1 MHVNTSAIHKVNK
14 DQMLD
19 MLSRHWDWYLKKKI
33 VSGSLKISNYDRS
46 DDRCVRFKFIIRK
59 NAASCYGVYLRAAFI
74 NISALRCGVYS
85 RAVFDRITEY
95 CKRSTR
101 HSPWVIA

>member
-19 MLSRHWDWYLKKKI
+19 MLSRHWDRYIKKKI

-85 RAVFDRITEY
+85 RAVFDRINTV
-95 CKRSTR
+95 SGQ
-101 HSPWVIA
+101 PVIPRG